1 MNIIKALFF
10 KCETK
15 NVFTPT
21 SSANLSYISRDSLE
35 STISSCLETKGK
47 QIILFGNSGSGK
59 TTIIRHLLK
68 KKQIK
73 HIITNCETKTTLE
86 DLLLAAFDKIDK
98 YYVSSKSSK
107 TGRSIS
113 NELKGELNKIG
124 ASIKASVTEE
134 NSATVSRVLP
144 PQLTPQKLAEYLGE
158 MDAVWVIEDFHKVN
172 ESEKIRIA
180 DILKIFIDVA
190 NDYNNVRVVC
200 IGAVGSAKE
209 LMDLDS
215 NLFPRVA
222 QINIPLLTDDEIAKI
237 IERGETL
244 LRVKM
249 SQNLKDK
256 IIHYSSNVA
265 SISHQMCFDICQ
277 SSNITKTQ
285 LRKKELGDERFK
297 LAVEAYIRNNSDTFK
312 SVYDSIV
319 KKPISWYILRTLSD
333 SDESGLNFE
342 SLYRKLTYSNPKQ
355 KFHKDEILA
364 QLAALAT
371 SESNLVKFD
380 NNSEKYYIST
390 PFWKAFVRMQQ
401 AVEAAQS
408 KRMKNQKKKNLT
420 LQSQDD
426 LDSVVYDSM
435 LKLLEHLKTLRIDQ

>member
-1 MNIIKALFF
+1 MNIIKALFCG
-10 KCETK
+10 CETK
-15 NVFTPT
+15 RVFTPT
-21 SSANLSYISRDSLE
+21 TSAKLSYISRPSLE
-35 STISSCLETKGK
+35 TTISSCLETQGK

-59 TTIIRHLLK
+59 TTIIRYILK
-68 KKQIK
+68 KKGIR

-98 YYVSSKSSK
+98 YYISGKTSK
-107 TGRSIS
+107 TSKAIT
-113 NELKGELNKIG
+113 NELKSELAKIG
-124 ASIKASVTEE
+124 SSIKSNITDE
-134 NSATVSRVLP
+134 NSTTVSRILP

-158 MDAVWVIEDFHKVN
+158 MDAVWIIEDFHKVN
-172 ESEKIRIA
+172 EQEKIRIA

-222 QINIPLLTDDEIAKI
+222 QINIPLLTDDEIYKI
-237 IERGETL
+237 IERGENL
-244 LRVKM
+244 LRIKM

-277 SSNITKTQ
+277 ASDVLKTQ
-285 LRKKELGDERFK
+285 IRVKELGDARFK
-297 LAVEAYIRNNSDTFK
+297 LAVEAYINNNADTFK
-312 SVYDSIV
+312 SVYDSIA
-319 KKPISWYILRTLSD
+319 KEPISWYILRTLSD
-333 SDESGLNFE
+333 ADERGLNFE
-342 SLYRKLTYSNPKQ
+342 MLYKKLVNSNPKQ
-355 KFHKDEILA
+355 KFNKIQISD
-364 QLAALAT
+364 QLRLLST

-380 NNSEKYYIST
+380 SNSEKFFIST

-408 KRMKNQKKKNLT
+408 KQLQNKKRKNLT

-426 LDSVVYDSM
+426 LDSIVYDSM
-435 LKLLEHLKTLRIDQ
+435 LKLLEHLKEVKFQ